1 MHWQYV
7 RSVVESLRYNF
18 RQFEIENFVHHLEAQ
33 RARSIVCVP
42 YDFRPDVTGVWI
54 PAETAD
60 YIFYTRYTHPV
71 HQIHIVLHEIAHML
85 LKHEHM
91 RITEVLPSDADI
103 FHLARDVGFMNSSR
117 NQDDHQEQEAEA
129 FVYLIQQQL
138 VAVQRFDQLTRA
150 VTSIKGL
157 ERFTDTLG

>member
-1 MHWQYV
+1 VEDLQYD
-7 RSVVESLRYNF
+7 F

-33 RARSIVCVP
+33 RTRSILCVP
-42 YDFRPDVTGVWI
+42 YNFRSDITGIWI

-60 YIFYTRYTHPV
+60 YIFYTCYTHPI
-71 HQIHIVLHEIAHML
+71 HQIHIMLHEIAHML

-91 RITEVLPSDADI
+91 RISEVLPTDADI
-103 FHLARDVGFMNSSR
+103 FHLTRDVGFMNSPR
-117 NQDDHQEQEAEA
+117 IQNDQQEQEAEA

-138 VAVQRFDQLTRA
+138 VAVRRFDQLTRA

-157 ERFTDTLG
+157 DRFTDTLGWME